1 MRTRFGQ
8 HMIDGCAGENIL
20 VEVDREIKLDDLRK
34 GMTIQTQD
42 TGVIVH
48 LRGLRVAAPC
58 MEFSQFAAN
67 QGMPLAE
74 EDLKRALQFLHN
86 GRRGFYATAVS
97 SQEAVAL
104 RAEDKVFVVDEGEER
119 N

>member
-20 VEVDREIKLDDLRK
+20 VEVDREIKLDDLSK

-58 MEFSQFAAN
+58 VEFSQFAAN
-67 QGMPLAE
+67 HGMPLAE

-86 GRRGFYATAVS
+86 GRRGFYPTA
-97 SQEAVAL
+97 A
-104 RAEDKVFVVDEGEER
+104 RAPDS
-119 N
+119 